1 MSTTGEWWW
10 WQQWRQQWRQRQQQ
24 PWQQWRQQLYLFGE
38 NGPFEP
44 EDL

>member
-1 MSTTGEWWW
+1 MSATEERWW
-10 WQQWRQQWRQRQQQ
+10 WQQWWRQQWWQQWQHRQQ
-24 PWQQWRQQLYLFGE
+24 PWQQLYLFGE